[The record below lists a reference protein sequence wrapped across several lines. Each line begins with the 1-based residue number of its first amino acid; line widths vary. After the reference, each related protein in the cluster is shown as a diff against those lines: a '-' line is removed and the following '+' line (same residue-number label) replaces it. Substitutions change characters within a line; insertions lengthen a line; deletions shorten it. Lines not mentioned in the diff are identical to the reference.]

1 MSVGA
6 GEATYEILGDV
17 DLHGLVVETEDSREF
32 THAIRPVVEEKDSV
46 AIW

>member
-1 MSVGA
+1 MTHQVLRN
-6 GEATYEILGDV
+6 I